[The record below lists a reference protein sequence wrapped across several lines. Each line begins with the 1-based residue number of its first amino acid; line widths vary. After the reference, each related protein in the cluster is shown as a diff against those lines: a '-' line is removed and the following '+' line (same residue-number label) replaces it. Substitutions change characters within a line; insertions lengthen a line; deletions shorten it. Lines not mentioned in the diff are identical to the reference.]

1 MMLKKTVVRMTV
13 AQLRL
18 LGRMVVSTGDW
29 KLFWYAVEFCWPV
42 ASLGENDTIE
52 VSSETYQWIIQ
63 FLLP

>member
-29 KLFWYAVEFCWPV
+29 KLFWYTVEFCWPV
-42 ASLGENDTIE
+42 AGPGENDTIE